1 MSGEGRGRE
10 LPHRV
15 RAASPSGPAQST
27 APALSEELR
36 QRLQAAVKAERDP
49 AKAQPEHS
57 DTQPGPGGRSR
68 RANDAAVNPGVNRD
82 KPVTGRSDRSQTG
95 KSAPAGGSQHSAAQ
109 ERDTR
114 SSSGSNGRTAATER
128 KGRGGPSDGN
138 TRTGTAIQP
147 SSSATPIQPVPRTAR
162 RRRARLGALA
172 AALVVV
178 LALGVVLIRVIGPGH
193 GDLDGATLSEEYS
206 LRSQTAAWVAQ
217 DVSPGISISCDQV
230 MCAALKA
237 DSFGGKL
244 VVLGPTSPEPPAS
257 TLVVVTP
264 AVQSLYGTSLSAAWA
279 PSVLASFGSGTAEI
293 SVRIIAPHGVGSYQ
307 AQARTDQGYRISF
320 GTALLN
326 LNPITLSASAQ
337 QQLTTGQVDQRLL
350 LALAALATK
359 EPIDILDFASNGP
372 GQSGDVPLRVA
383 DRPTWRRAPT
393 YEPCTSSW
401 TRPRPRSP
409 PPAAS
414 RRCRVR
420 SSSASS
426 SVRRPRL
433 ARSASSCRK
442 PGRRRKKAPAQ
453 ES

>member
-1 MSGEGRGRE
+1 M
-10 LPHRV
+10 
-15 RAASPSGPAQST
+15 
-27 APALSEELR
+27 
-36 QRLQAAVKAERDP
+36 
-49 AKAQPEHS
+49 
-57 DTQPGPGGRSR
+57 
-68 RANDAAVNPGVNRD
+68 
-82 KPVTGRSDRSQTG
+82 
-95 KSAPAGGSQHSAAQ
+95 
-109 ERDTR
+109 
-114 SSSGSNGRTAATER
+114 
-128 KGRGGPSDGN
+128 
-138 TRTGTAIQP
+138 
-147 SSSATPIQPVPRTAR
+147 
-162 RRRARLGALA
+162 
-172 AALVVV
+172 
-178 LALGVVLIRVIGPGH
+178 VLIRVIGPGH

-383 DRPTWRRAPT
+383 DLAATDQSANLAQGPYLRAMHEFLDSSQAPFPTTSSVQTLPSQVIFSVVVGAPT
-393 YEPCTSSW
+393 
-401 TRPRPRSP
+401 P
-409 PPAAS
+409 PGQVSQQLP
-414 RRCRVR
+414 
-420 SSSASS
+420 
-426 SVRRPRL
+426 
-433 ARSASSCRK
+433 
-442 PGRRRKKAPAQ
+442 
-453 ES
+453 